1 MMISKSTKKVAEMI
15 VDNYRY
21 HGDSEEIRKKEIDTE
36 SRYFQNWFDE
46 LSELIA
52 EYKHQNPGLLS

>member
-1 MMISKSTKKVAEMI
+1 MVITNATKKVAEMI

-36 SRYFQNWFDE
+36 SRYFQN
-46 LSELIA
+46 
-52 EYKHQNPGLLS
+52 